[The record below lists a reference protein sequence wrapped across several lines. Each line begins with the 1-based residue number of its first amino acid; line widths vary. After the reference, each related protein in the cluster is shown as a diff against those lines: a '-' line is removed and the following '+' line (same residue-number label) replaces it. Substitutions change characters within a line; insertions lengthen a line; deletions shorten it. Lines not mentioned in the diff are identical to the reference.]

1 MRRSKSFGG
10 LMGEIRPLIISDL
23 ALVLVR
29 MKTKETTL
37 NRLKS
42 LTLAFTLVLTPL
54 AQIARAQAQTSPDQS
69 AKIKT
74 EVAKRIA
81 NKKNHVNIELR
92 NGDKLKGRL
101 QQADD
106 NRFTILQDKTGK
118 TIEIS
123 YDDVLKVKG
132 QGLGTGAKIGIAVGV
147 AAAVVAV
154 VVVVALKNFDPFE
167 GGIRI
172 PYFFFPSI
180 NHHALKALSNANPPQ
195 TIATRRKPATND

>member
-1 MRRSKSFGG
+1 
-10 LMGEIRPLIISDL
+10 
-23 ALVLVR
+23 
-29 MKTKETTL
+29 MK
-37 NRLKS
+37 LKS
-42 LTLAFTLVLTPL
+42 LVLAFMLVLTPL
-54 AQIARAQAQTSPDQS
+54 AQVALAQTQTNPDQS
-69 AKIKT
+69 AKIKS

-106 NRFTILQDKTGK
+106 NKFTLRQDKTGN

-123 YDDVLKVKG
+123 YADVLKVKG
-132 QGLGTGAKIGIAVGV
+132 QGLGTGAKIGIALGV
-147 AAAVVAV
+147 AAVVVAV

-172 PYFFFPSI
+172 P
-180 NHHALKALSNANPPQ
+180 
-195 TIATRRKPATND
+195 